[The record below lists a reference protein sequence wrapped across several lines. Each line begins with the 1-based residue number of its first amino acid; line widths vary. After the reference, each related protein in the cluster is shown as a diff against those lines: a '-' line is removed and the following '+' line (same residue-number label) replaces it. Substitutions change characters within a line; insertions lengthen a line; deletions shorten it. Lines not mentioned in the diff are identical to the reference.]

1 MCSLQHQC
9 VLHLQVTVGLAAMM
23 KRGPTRSLE
32 EELRTSIDA
41 STGAD
46 AVKLRGQ
53 HMQLQN
59 VEELGGEQGES
70 PVGIA
75 AHGGLAAG
83 QVHLWASAV
92 VPMRSCQ
99 LHANCPANV
108 WQYWHMSSINKC
120 HVEPADCHVTFLAR
134 SLPALQQLLPIGLT
148 ATFKPLP
155 DDKLACVAAGAAE
168 QEQEHLS

>member
-1 MCSLQHQC
+1 
-9 VLHLQVTVGLAAMM
+9 MM

-59 VEELGGEQGES
+59 VEEMGGEQGES
-70 PVGIA
+70 PVGIS
-75 AHGGLAAG
+75 AHGGAAAG

-92 VPMRSCQ
+92 VCEVLPDTRYLPS
-99 LHANCPANV
+99 PAN
-108 WQYWHMSSINKC
+108 I
-120 HVEPADCHVTFLAR
+120 
-134 SLPALQQLLPIGLT
+134 LQ
-148 ATFKPLP
+148 
-155 DDKLACVAAGAAE
+155 
-168 QEQEHLS
+168 S